1 MTKWIL
7 LGVAAV
13 GVAGLLFFSRQK
25 PKKFSACKAL
35 VATCETA
42 GYKRGPT
49 KEKRKEFRTE
59 CMRPL
64 LQTGTFQ
71 GVTFDPKTVAD
82 CRARLDRRR
91 AKAKNSSSS

>member
-13 GVAGLLFFSRQK
+13 GVAGLLFFSRQN
-25 PKKFSACKAL
+25 PKKLSACKTL
-35 VATCETA
+35 VAACETA

-59 CMRPL
+59 CMRPI
-64 LQTGTFQ
+64 LQTGSFQ
-71 GVTFDPKTVAD
+71 GTTFDPKVVSD

-91 AKAKNSSSS
+91 ARDKDS

>member
-1 MTKWIL
+1 MTKWVL

-13 GVAGLLFFSRQK
+13 GVAALLFFSRHNPRK
-25 PKKFSACKAL
+25 DSACKAL
-35 VATCETA
+35 VAACETA

-64 LQTGTFQ
+64 LQSGTFQ
-71 GVTFDPKTVAD
+71 GNSFDPKVVSD

-91 AKAKNSSSS
+91 TRDKSS